1 MVMSS
6 YFDTMGRCFY
16 DKEAISDLVLKQY
29 RAYLSE
35 LQDNVVPEDE
45 DKLGDLM
52 VELFEI
58 ERHCNGRPETMVSCI
73 HDLAHKVGSAG
84 LRMKDGSYAG
94 DNPRMV
100 Y

>member
-1 MVMSS
+1 
-6 YFDTMGRCFY
+6 MGRCFY
-16 DKEAISDLVLKQY
+16 DKEAISNLVLKQY
-29 RAYLSE
+29 REYLSD
-35 LQDNVVPEDE
+35 LQDNVVEDDE
-45 DKLGDLM
+45 EKLGNLM

-73 HDLAHKVGSAG
+73 HDLAHKVGNSMIR
-84 LRMKDGSYAG
+84 LKDGSFAG